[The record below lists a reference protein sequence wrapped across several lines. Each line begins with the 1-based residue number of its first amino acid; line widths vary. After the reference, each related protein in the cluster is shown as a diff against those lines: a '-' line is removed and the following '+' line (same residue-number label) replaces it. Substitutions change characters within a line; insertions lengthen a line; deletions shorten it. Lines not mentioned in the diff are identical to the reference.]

1 MAFSIDGIASG
12 LDTTNMIN
20 QLMQLEA
27 RPQTLLKAK
36 ATSTQGFVTALQQL
50 NTRLSSL
57 TELATKTA
65 KPLALDLYKVASSSD
80 AATATATSSAGA
92 GTLDFTVKQLASSQ
106 SSVTGTMT
114 AFSPAAS
121 ILTLKAAD
129 GTTTEIATTGTL
141 DDVVA
146 QVNKADVGITA
157 TKVKAGTDAAGVQQ
171 YRLQFTALESGAE
184 HGFEVFRGTAADVTA
199 STATNLFS
207 ETGAATVR
215 AAQDAEVVL
224 WGGTAAEQIVAS
236 SSNTF
241 ADILPGVS
249 VTVAKTTIEPV
260 SVTVSR
266 DTEATTTKAKELVE
280 ALRGVFSFV
289 ETNTKVTPGATASA
303 APTSGR
309 FTGDSAV
316 RGITQSILTAATAPI
331 NGKST
336 SELGIT
342 LTRSGT
348 VEFDADK
355 FAAALAKDPAAV
367 KDALTQLSTR
377 IADAGKAA
385 SDKYDGEL
393 TRRITSQESTVRSLN
408 DQVSG
413 WDTRLEKRRTTLERT
428 YSALEVQLSQLQSQG
443 DWLSSQLAGLP
454 TGSGL

>member
-27 RPQTLLKAK
+27 RPQSILKAK

-92 GTLDFTVKQLASSQ
+92 GTLDFTVRQLASSQ
-106 SSVTGTMT
+106 SSVTGSMT
-114 AFSPAAS
+114 SFSTAAS
-121 ILTLKAAD
+121 TLTVRAKD

-146 QVNKADVGITA
+146 SVNKAGVGITA
-157 TKVKAGTDAAGVQQ
+157 TKVSAGTVDGVQQ
-171 YRLQFTALESGAE
+171 YRLQFTAQEPGAE
-184 HGFEVFRGTAADVTA
+184 HGFAVFRGTAADVDAGTA
-199 STATNLFS
+199 PDLFAES
-207 ETGAATVR
+207 GAATVR
-215 AAQDAEVVL
+215 TARNAEVVL
-224 WGGTAAEQIVAS
+224 WGGTAAEQTITS

-249 VTVAKTTIEPV
+249 VTVSKTTTEPV

-266 DTEATTTKAKELVE
+266 DSDATSAKAKELVD

-316 RGITQSILTAATAPI
+316 RGVAQSILTAATAPI

-336 SELGIT
+336 AELGIT
-342 LTRSGT
+342 LTRSGS
-348 VEFDADK
+348 VEFDAEK
-355 FAAALAKDPAAV
+355 FTAALAKDPAAV
-367 KDALTQLSTR
+367 KDALTQLAGR
-377 IADAGKAA
+377 VAEAGKAA

-393 TRRITSQESTVRSLN
+393 TRRIQSQESTVRSLN

-428 YSALEVQLSQLQSQG
+428 YAALEVQLSKMQSQG

-454 TGSGL
+454 TTRSN

>member
-27 RPQTLLKAK
+27 RPQTILKAK
-36 ATSTQGFVTALQQL
+36 VTSTQGFVTALQQL

-65 KPLALDLYKVASSSD
+65 KPAALDVYKATGSSD

-92 GTLDFTVKQLASSQ
+92 GSLDFTVKQLAQSQ
-106 SSVTGTMT
+106 SSVTGAMT
-114 AFSPAAS
+114 VFSPEAS
-121 ILTLKAAD
+121 TLTLRAQD
-129 GTTTEIATTGTL
+129 GTITEVKTSGTL
-141 DDVVA
+141 DDVVT

-157 TKVKAGTDAAGVQQ
+157 TKVSTGTVGGVQQ
-171 YRLQFTALESGAE
+171 FRLQFTAQEPGRE
-184 HGFEVFRGTAADVTA
+184 HGFSAFRGTAADLTA
-199 STATNLFS
+199 GTATDLFV

-224 WGGTAAEQIVAS
+224 WGGTTAEQTVKS
-236 SSNTF
+236 SSNSF

-249 VTVAKTTIEPV
+249 VTVSKTTKEPV

-266 DTEATTTKAKELVE
+266 DAGAATKLASDLVD

-289 ETNTKVTPGATASA
+289 DSNTKVAPGLTVGG
-303 APTSGR
+303 PPIPGR
-309 FTGDSAV
+309 FTGDSSV
-316 RGITQSILTAATAPI
+316 RGITQSVLRAASDPV

-336 SELGIT
+336 SEFGIT

-348 VEFDADK
+348 VEFDATK
-355 FAAALAKDPAAV
+355 FTAALAKDPAVV
-367 KDALTQLSTR
+367 KDALTELATR
-377 IADAGKAA
+377 VADAGKAA
-385 SDKYDGEL
+385 SDKFDGEL
-393 TRRITSQESTVRSLN
+393 TTRIKNQESTVRTLN
-408 DQVSG
+408 EQVSG
-413 WDTRLEKRRTTLERT
+413 WDQRLEKRRATLERT

>member
-27 RPQTLLKAK
+27 RPQTLLRAK
-36 ATSTQGFVTALQQL
+36 ASSTQGFVTALQQL

-65 KPLALDLYKVASSSD
+65 KPAALDLYKVASSSD

-92 GTLDFTVKQLASSQ
+92 GTLDFTVRQLAQSQ
-106 SSVTGTMT
+106 SSVTAAMT
-114 AFSPAAS
+114 AFSAEAS
-121 ILTLKAAD
+121 TLTLRAKD
-129 GTTTEIATTGTL
+129 GTTTELATTGTL

-157 TKVKAGTDAAGVQQ
+157 TKVSTGTVGGVQQ
-171 YRLQFTALESGAE
+171 YRLQFTAQEPGAE
-184 HGFEVFRGTAADVTA
+184 HGFEVFRGTAADVA
-199 STATNLFS
+199 AGTATDLFT

-224 WGGTAAEQIVAS
+224 WGGTAAEQTVTS

-241 ADILPGVS
+241 TDILPGVS
-249 VTVAKTTIEPV
+249 VTVAKTTTEPV

-266 DTEATTTKAKELVE
+266 DAEATSTKAKELVD

-289 ETNTKVTPGATASA
+289 DANTKVTPGATASA

-316 RGITQSILTAATAPI
+316 RGITQSMLTAATAPI
-331 NGKST
+331 NGRST

-348 VEFDADK
+348 VEFDAEK
-355 FAAALAKDPAAV
+355 FAAALAKDPAVV
-367 KDALTQLSTR
+367 KDALTQLSAR
-377 IADAGKAA
+377 VADAGKAA

-413 WDTRLEKRRTTLERT
+413 WDTRLEKRRATLERT

>member
-12 LDTTNMIN
+12 LDTTTMIN

-106 SSVTGTMT
+106 SSVTAAMT
-114 AFSPAAS
+114 AFSAEAS
-121 ILTLKAAD
+121 TLTLRAKD

-141 DDVVA
+141 DDVIA
-146 QVNKADVGITA
+146 QVNKAEVGITA
-157 TKVKAGTDAAGVQQ
+157 TKVSAGTLGGVQQ
-171 YRLQFTALESGAE
+171 YRLQFTAQEPGAE
-184 HGFEVFRGTAADVTA
+184 HRFDVFRGTAADITA
-199 STATNLFS
+199 GTATALFS
-207 ETGAATVR
+207 ESGAATVR

-224 WGGTAAEQIVAS
+224 WGGTAAEQTLTS

-249 VTVAKTTIEPV
+249 VTVAKTTTDPV

-266 DTEATTTKAKELVE
+266 DAEATSTKAKELVD

-289 ETNTKVTPGATASA
+289 EANTKVTPGATASA
-303 APTSGR
+303 APTAGR

-316 RGITQSILTAATAPI
+316 RGITQSMLTAATAPI
-331 NGKST
+331 NGRST

-348 VEFDADK
+348 VEFDAEK

-377 IADAGKAA
+377 VAEAGKAA

-393 TRRITSQESTVRSLN
+393 TSRIKSQESTVRNLN

-413 WDTRLEKRRTTLERT
+413 WDQRLEKRRSALERT

>member
-27 RPQTLLKAK
+27 RPQTILKAK
-36 ATSTQGFVTALQQL
+36 AASTQGFVTALQQL
-50 NTRLSSL
+50 NKQLGSL

-92 GTLDFTVKQLASSQ
+92 GTLDFTVRQLAQSQ
-106 SSVTGTMT
+106 SSVTGVMT
-114 AFSPAAS
+114 AFSPEAS
-121 ILTLKAAD
+121 TLTLRAKD

-146 QVNKADVGITA
+146 QVNKADIGITA
-157 TKVKAGTDAAGVQQ
+157 TKVSTGTIGGVQQ
-171 YRLQFTALESGAE
+171 YRLQFTAQEPGAE
-184 HGFEVFRGTAADVTA
+184 HGFEVFRGTAADVA
-199 STATNLFS
+199 AGTATDLFT

-224 WGGTAAEQIVAS
+224 WGGTAAEQTVAS

-241 ADILPGVS
+241 TDILPGVS
-249 VTVAKTTIEPV
+249 VTVAKTTTEPV

-266 DTEATTTKAKELVE
+266 DAEATTTKAKELVE

-289 ETNTKVTPGATASA
+289 DANTKVSPSATASA

-316 RGITQSILTAATAPI
+316 RGIAQSVLTAATAPI

-348 VEFDADK
+348 VEFDAEK
-355 FAAALAKDPAAV
+355 FAAALAKDPTAV
-367 KDALTQLSTR
+367 KDALTQLAGR
-377 IADAGKAA
+377 VADAGKAA
-385 SDKYDGEL
+385 SDKFDGEL

-413 WDTRLEKRRTTLERT
+413 WDQRLEKRRATLERT

>member
-27 RPQTLLKAK
+27 RPQTLLRAK
-36 ATSTQGFVTALQQL
+36 ATSTQGFITALQQL

-65 KPLALDLYKVASSSD
+65 KPQALDLYKAASSAESV
-80 AATATATSSAGA
+80 TATATSSAGA

-106 SSVTGTMT
+106 SSVTATMT
-114 AFSPAAS
+114 TFSAAPS
-121 ILTLKAAD
+121 TLTLITKG
-129 GTTTEIATTGTL
+129 GTSTEVRTTGTL

-146 QVNKADVGITA
+146 QVNKADLGITA
-157 TKVKAGTDAAGVQQ
+157 TKVSAGTVDGVAQ
-171 YRLQFTALESGAE
+171 YRLQFTAKEPGTE
-184 HGFEVFRGTAADVTA
+184 HGFSVFRGTAADVTA
-199 STATNLFS
+199 GTATDLFV
-207 ETGAATVR
+207 EAGAATVR
-215 AAQDAEVVL
+215 TARNAEVVL
-224 WGGTAAEQIVAS
+224 WGGTAAEQTVTS

-241 ADILPGVS
+241 TDILPGVS
-249 VTVAKTTIEPV
+249 VTVSKTTAEPV

-266 DTEATTTKAKELVE
+266 DAEATSAKAKELVE
-280 ALRGVFSFV
+280 ALRGVLSFV
-289 ETNTKVTPGATASA
+289 DANTKVTPGATAGAS
-303 APTSGR
+303 PTSGR

-316 RGITQSILTAATAPI
+316 RGIAQSMLTAATAPI
-331 NGKST
+331 NGRST

-348 VEFDADK
+348 VEFDAEK
-355 FAAALAKDPAAV
+355 FAKALAANPDQV
-367 KDALTQLSTR
+367 EDALTQLSAR
-377 IADAGKAA
+377 VADAGKAA

-393 TRRITSQESTVRSLN
+393 TRRIQSQESSVRNLN
-408 DQVSG
+408 DRVSD
-413 WDTRLEKRRTTLERT
+413 WDLRLEKRRTTLERT

-454 TGSGL
+454 TNGS

>member
-36 ATSTQGFVTALQQL
+36 ATSTQGFITVLQQL

-65 KPLALDLYKVASSSD
+65 KPQALDLYKAASTSD
-80 AATATATSSAGA
+80 TVTATATSSAGA

-106 SSVTGTMT
+106 SSVTGVMT
-114 AFSPAAS
+114 AFSPGPTT
-121 ILTLKAAD
+121 LTLRAAD
-129 GTTTEIATTGTL
+129 GTTTEVATTGTL

-157 TKVKAGTDAAGVQQ
+157 TKVSAGKDADGVAQ
-171 YRLQFTALESGAE
+171 YRLQFTAKESGTE
-184 HGFEVFRGTAADVTA
+184 HGFSVFRGTAADVTA
-199 STATNLFS
+199 GTATNLFT

-215 AAQDAEVVL
+215 TARNAEVVL
-224 WGGTAAEQIVAS
+224 WGGTAAEQTVTS

-249 VTVAKTTIEPV
+249 VTVSKTTTEPV

-266 DTEATTTKAKELVE
+266 DAEATSAKAKELVE
-280 ALRGVFSFV
+280 ALRSVFSFV
-289 ETNTKVTPGATASA
+289 DTNTKVTPGATASA
-303 APTSGR
+303 APISGR

-316 RGITQSILTAATAPI
+316 RGIAQSVLTAATAPI
-331 NGKST
+331 NGRST

-348 VEFDADK
+348 VEFDAEK
-355 FAAALAKDPAAV
+355 FAKALAANPDQV
-367 KDALTQLSTR
+367 KDALTQLSVR
-377 IADAGKAA
+377 VADAGKAA

-393 TRRITSQESTVRSLN
+393 TSRIKSQESTVRNLN

-413 WDTRLEKRRTTLERT
+413 WDQRLEKRRATLERT

-454 TGSGL
+454 TTGS

>member
-65 KPLALDLYKVASSSD
+65 KPLALDLYTAASSSD

-92 GTLDFTVKQLASSQ
+92 GTLDFTVRQLASSQ
-106 SSVTGTMT
+106 SSVTATMT
-114 AFSPAAS
+114 TFSAAAS
-121 ILTLKAAD
+121 TLTLKAAD

-146 QVNKADVGITA
+146 SVNKAGVGIAA
-157 TKVKAGTDAAGVQQ
+157 TKVSAGTVDGVPQ
-171 YRLQFTALESGAE
+171 YRLQFTAQEPGAE
-184 HGFEVFRGTAADVTA
+184 HAFAVFRGTAADITA
-199 STATNLFS
+199 GTATDLFA

-215 AAQDAEVVL
+215 TAKDAEVVL
-224 WGGTAAEQIVAS
+224 WGGTAAEQTITS

-241 ADILPGVS
+241 TDILPGVS
-249 VTVAKTTIEPV
+249 VTVAKTTTEPV

-266 DTEATTTKAKELVE
+266 DAEATTTKAKELVE

-316 RGITQSILTAATAPI
+316 RGIAQSVLTAATAPI
-331 NGKST
+331 NGRST

-348 VEFDADK
+348 VEFDAEK

-367 KDALTQLSTR
+367 KDALTQLAGR
-377 IADAGKAA
+377 VAEAGKAA

-413 WDTRLEKRRTTLERT
+413 WDTRLEKRRATLERT

-454 TGSGL
+454 TNGS

>member
-27 RPQTLLKAK
+27 RPQSILKAK

-92 GTLDFTVKQLASSQ
+92 GTLDFTVRQLASSQ
-106 SSVTGTMT
+106 SSVTGSMT
-114 AFSPAAS
+114 SFSTAAS
-121 ILTLKAAD
+121 TLTVRAKD

-146 QVNKADVGITA
+146 SVNKAGVGITA
-157 TKVKAGTDAAGVQQ
+157 TNVGAGTVDGVQQ
-171 YRLQFTALESGAE
+171 YRLQFTAQEPGAE
-184 HGFEVFRGTAADVTA
+184 HGFAVFRGTAADVDAGTA
-199 STATNLFS
+199 PDLFAES
-207 ETGAATVR
+207 GAATVR
-215 AAQDAEVVL
+215 TARNAEVVL
-224 WGGTAAEQIVAS
+224 WGGTAAEQTITS

-249 VTVAKTTIEPV
+249 VTVSKTTTEPV

-266 DTEATTTKAKELVE
+266 DSDATSAKAKELVD

-316 RGITQSILTAATAPI
+316 RGVAQSILTAATAPI

-336 SELGIT
+336 AELGIT
-342 LTRSGT
+342 LTRSGS
-348 VEFDADK
+348 VEFDAEK

-367 KDALTQLSTR
+367 KDALTQLAGR
-377 IADAGKAA
+377 VAEAGKAA

-393 TRRITSQESTVRSLN
+393 TRRIQSQESTVRSLN

-428 YSALEVQLSQLQSQG
+428 YAALEVQLSKMQSQG

-454 TGSGL
+454 TTRSN